1 MLNSENPFLL
11 SELEKIVEKSNL
23 FSDPESLKH
32 YGHDET
38 EDLVFLPHVVVK
50 PSSSLEISKILVL
63 ANDYQIPVTVRGG
76 GTGLSGS
83 ALPVFG
89 GILISME
96 RFNKILSIDAEN
108 HQATC
113 EPGVVAEAFQIEL
126 AKQGLFYPV
135 DPSSKGSCT
144 LGGNLALSAGG
155 PRAVKYGTT
164 RENVLNLEVVL
175 PNGEIIWTGA
185 NVLKFSTGY
194 NLTQLMIGSE
204 GTLGIITKAVFKIK
218 PLPTHNLLMLV
229 PFRKIEEACEAVS
242 EIFVAGIVPSCLEFM
257 ERNAIDFTLNYLQS
271 TLQIESDIEAHLLIE
286 LDGFDAERI
295 QNDAEMVYQALQK
308 FDISEVLVADSEEQ
322 KDELWLIRRKA
333 AYAVR
338 HTSVYKEEDTVVP
351 RRQLPRLIRY
361 IKDLEKEFGFTSI
374 CYGHA
379 GDGNLHVNILKTGL
393 SDLEWGSM
401 LPIAITKLFEFVVQL
416 GGTISGEHGIGLV
429 QKPYLSIA
437 ISEVQ
442 LNLMRGIKRTFDP
455 NNILNPGKIFDL

>member
-1 MLNSENPFLL
+1 MLISEIPFLL
-11 SELEKIVEKSNL
+11 PELEKIVGKSYL
-23 FSDPESLKH
+23 FSDSERLKR

-38 EDLVFLPHVVVK
+38 EDLVFLPNVVVI
-50 PSSSLEISKILVL
+50 PSSSLEISQILAL
-63 ANDYQIPVTVRGG
+63 ANANQIPVTVRGG

-96 RFNKILSIDAEN
+96 RFNKILSIDTEN

-113 EPGVVAEAFQIEL
+113 EPGVVTEAFQMEL

-144 LGGNLALSAGG
+144 LGGNLAQSAGG

-185 NVLKFSTGY
+185 NVLKYSTGY

-204 GTLGIITKAVFKIK
+204 GTLGIVTKAVFKIR

-242 EIFVAGIVPSCLEFM
+242 EIFVAGILPSCLEFM
-257 ERNAIDFTLNYLQS
+257 ERSAIDFTLNYLQS
-271 TLQIESDIEAHLLIE
+271 TLQIELDIEAHLLIE
-286 LDGFDAERI
+286 LDGFDAEKV
-295 QNDAEMVYQALQK
+295 QNEAEMVYRALQR

-338 HTSVYKEEDTVVP
+338 HSSVYKEEDTVVP
-351 RRQLPRLIRY
+351 RRQLPRLIRF

-393 SDLEWGSM
+393 SDLEWESR
-401 LPIAITKLFEFVVQL
+401 LPLAITKLFEYVVQL

-437 ISEVQ
+437 ISEAQ